1 MCTCRMDGG
10 KVTTDWSIDKADLS
24 RPLNRN
30 EGKSNGIR
38 GMRKMIP
45 RGGFAFDSSQEPY
58 EVVPQVWIWAVPT
71 AMLTDEHER

>member
-1 MCTCRMDGG
+1 MEERDRAERIIERTGLCREQ
-10 KVTTDWSIDKADLS
+10 
-24 RPLNRN
+24 NRN
-30 EGKSNGIR
+30 DVKSNGIR
-38 GMRKMIP
+38 GIRKMIA